1 MSEIDTSTLVL
12 YRSLSN
18 GGYLM
23 RTPGDG
29 PWRLVLYSPHGQVMG
44 EVMRSGQA
52 AVLLGLTPADFGE
65 SQPQGSPKIVSVPV
79 EPRRASWWGRR
90 LVAPVVEYLSRGR
103 QRPRERSH
111 ER

>member
-1 MSEIDTSTLVL
+1 MNEIDIGTLTL
-12 YRSLSN
+12 YRALPN

-29 PWRLVLYSPHGQVMG
+29 PWRLVLYSPHGQMMG
-44 EVMRSGQA
+44 EVVRSGQA

-65 SQPQGSPKIVSVPV
+65 PQPQGSPEIVAAPV
-79 EPRRASWWGRR
+79 EPRRAGWWGQR
-90 LVAPVVEYLSRGR
+90 LVATVVEYLSRGR
-103 QRPRERSH
+103 QRPRERGH